1 MSLNSGAEVAKLRVT
16 ASEESS
22 KAIAQMISA
31 AGLAFLAAITL
42 SF

>member
-1 MSLNSGAEVAKLRVT
+1 VSLNSGAEVAKLRVT
-16 ASEESS
+16 AS
-22 KAIAQMISA
+22 AIAQMISA